1 MNYQL
6 LFNFGLRIIE
16 FTEIELKSGASIKKI
31 KDKFKEEFI
40 KNFLDE
46 TEE

>member
-16 FTEIELKSGASIKKI
+16 FTEIELKNNASIEQI
-31 KDKFKEEFI
+31 KNKFKEEFI
-40 KNFLDE
+40 KNFIN
-46 TEE
+46 EEE